1 MIKLIAALDEKNG
14 IANNSGIPWNL
25 KADKEY
31 FRDKIS
37 SGNILMG
44 RGVYEELK
52 GPLGNGLNYVLTH
65 RHALREGFIAIS
77 DIDDIIQHSDDL
89 WIIGGAEV
97 YGQTINLA
105 DEIHITKIHKDF
117 HCTKFFPEIND
128 DFKIVSDSGKLEDN
142 KLVFNFLKYKKVK

>member
-117 HCTKFFPEIND
+117 HCTKFFPEINN

>member
-1 MIKLIAALDEKNG
+1 MIKLIAAVDEKNG

-37 SGNILMG
+37 TGNILMG

-52 GPLGNGLNYVLTH
+52 GPLGSGLNYVLTH

-105 DEIHITKIHKDF
+105 DEIYITKIHKDF